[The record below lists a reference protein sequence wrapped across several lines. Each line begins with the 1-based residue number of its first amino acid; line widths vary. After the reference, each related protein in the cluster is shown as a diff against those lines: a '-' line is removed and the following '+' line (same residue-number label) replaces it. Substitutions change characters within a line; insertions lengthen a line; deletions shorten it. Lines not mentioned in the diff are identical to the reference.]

1 MAGFFERIKN
11 LLSTVPP
18 EMSEEEKAEQLA
30 RNIAQRQIS
39 EVLARE
45 DAYVGRPDLW
55 EGEVL
60 QTIDFSVEAS
70 EDERDDHED
79 GIVPWIN
86 LVDREAELERLI
98 DPDSIV
104 LDYSNAKIVFDYP
117 LDNPTT
123 REISTSDEGFSRRQL
138 IDLIGKFYEEIYDE
152 EEASATIKTLPMSD
166 RKIMNRN
173 RSDGIYGIWG
183 HDLDDIAISGVEAR
197 RTRDGEVVLILGIE
211 S

>member
-1 MAGFFERIKN
+1 MAGIFERIKN
-11 LLSTVPP
+11 LLGGGPP
-18 EMSEEEKAEQLA
+18 EMSKEVKAEQLA
-30 RNIAQRQIS
+30 RSIAQRQIS
-39 EVLARE
+39 EVIARE
-45 DAYVGRPDLW
+45 EAYAGRPDLW

-70 EDERDDHED
+70 EDERNDLED

-98 DPDSIV
+98 DPDSIA
-104 LDYSNAKIVFDYP
+104 LNYSNAKIVFDYP

-138 IDLIGKFYEEIYDE
+138 VELIGRFYDEIYGE
-152 EEASATIKTLPMSD
+152 EEASATTKTLPMSD

-173 RSDGIYGIWG
+173 HTDGIYGIWG
-183 HDLDDIAISGVEAR
+183 HDLADIAISGVEAR
-197 RTRDGEVVLILGIE
+197 RTRDGVIVLILGIE